1 MLVDYLFNHAMVKE
15 QFITEVTTR
24 VSSEELTSDMDTNG
38 ARQHLLEVV
47 SRYSLEVCPG
57 RWYDSFTE
65 DSTVYEGV

>member
-1 MLVDYLFNHAMVKE
+1 MLVDNLFNHAMVKE
-15 QFITEVTTR
+15 QFITEVASK

-57 RWYDSFTE
+57 R
-65 DSTVYEGV
+65 